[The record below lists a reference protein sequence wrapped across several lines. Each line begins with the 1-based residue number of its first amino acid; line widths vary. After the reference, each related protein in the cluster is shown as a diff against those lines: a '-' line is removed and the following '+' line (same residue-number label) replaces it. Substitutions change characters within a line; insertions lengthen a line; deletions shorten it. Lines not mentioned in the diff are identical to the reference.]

1 MPRRRAQCGGT
12 GTSGDSFATFH
23 SGDNHINW
31 SNVQDFLADRRI
43 DCSWCERLTRTVSSR
58 LSVEERRAH
67 LIEAAIGLAEKKG
80 VAGVTTRDVAQA
92 AGVSLGVV
100 HYCFEN
106 KDALMTELVKAL
118 SMELRDSVDADETV
132 WEDAGT
138 GKEAL
143 QKLVR
148 RGLELM
154 WRNIEAT
161 PERQLLT
168 YETTTYALREGESTP
183 AKLAIAREQYG
194 FNDSTIADVINQ
206 CGEATETRWNTPV
219 TTLSRFMLN
228 VIDGIVLRWLVDDDS
243 ESVQVQLDLLSE
255 MISAHAE

>member
-1 MPRRRAQCGGT
+1 M
-12 GTSGDSFATFH
+12 
-23 SGDNHINW
+23 
-31 SNVQDFLADRRI
+31 
-43 DCSWCERLTRTVSSR
+43 SSR

-118 SMELRDSVDADETV
+118 SMELRDSVDANETV
-132 WEDAGT
+132 WQDVGS

-148 RGLELM
+148 AGLELM
-154 WRNIEAT
+154 WLNIEAT

-183 AKLAIAREQYG
+183 AKLAIAREQYA
-194 FNDSTIADVINQ
+194 FNDTTVADILDHARD
-206 CGEATETRWNTPV
+206 ATGCQWSVPV
-219 TTLSRFMLN
+219 PTLSRFTLN
-228 VIDGIVLRWLVDDDS
+228 VIDGVVLRWLVDNDS
-243 ESVQVQLDLLSE
+243 ESVRGQLDLLSE
-255 MISAHAE
+255 MLANYAT

>member
-1 MPRRRAQCGGT
+1 M
-12 GTSGDSFATFH
+12 
-23 SGDNHINW
+23 
-31 SNVQDFLADRRI
+31 
-43 DCSWCERLTRTVSSR
+43 
-58 LSVEERRAH
+58 SVEERRAH

-118 SMELRDSVDADETV
+118 SMELRDSVDANETV
-132 WEDAGT
+132 WQDVES

-148 RGLELM
+148 AGLELM
-154 WRNIEAT
+154 WLNIEAT

-168 YETTTYALREGESTP
+168 YETTTYALREGEQTP
-183 AKLAIAREQYG
+183 KKLAIAREQYN
-194 FNDSTIADVINQ
+194 FNDSTVADLLDHARD
-206 CGEATETRWNTPV
+206 ATSTSWSVPV
-219 TTLSRFMLN
+219 QTLSRFMLN
-228 VIDGIVLRWLVDDDS
+228 VIDGVVLRWLVDNDS
-243 ESVQVQLDLLSE
+243 EAVRVQLDLLSE
-255 MISAHAE
+255 MLAGYAE

>member
-1 MPRRRAQCGGT
+1 M
-12 GTSGDSFATFH
+12 
-23 SGDNHINW
+23 
-31 SNVQDFLADRRI
+31 
-43 DCSWCERLTRTVSSR
+43 SSR

-118 SMELRDSVDADETV
+118 AMELRDSVDANETV
-132 WEDAGT
+132 WQDVGS

-143 QKLVR
+143 QKLIR
-148 RGLELM
+148 AGLELM
-154 WRNIEAT
+154 WLNIEAT

-168 YETTTYALREGESTP
+168 YETTTYALREGEQTP
-183 AKLAIAREQYG
+183 AKLAIAREQYN
-194 FNDSTIADVINQ
+194 FNDSTVADIL
-206 CGEATETRWNTPV
+206 EHARDATGTNWSVPV
-219 TTLSRFMLN
+219 QTLSRFTLN
-228 VIDGIVLRWLVDDDS
+228 VIDGVVLRWLVDNDS
-243 ESVQVQLDLLSE
+243 ESVRGQLDLLSE
-255 MISAHAE
+255 MITGYAAH

>member
-1 MPRRRAQCGGT
+1 M
-12 GTSGDSFATFH
+12 
-23 SGDNHINW
+23 
-31 SNVQDFLADRRI
+31 
-43 DCSWCERLTRTVSSR
+43 
-58 LSVEERRAH
+58 SVEERRAH

-118 SMELRDSVDADETV
+118 SMELRDSVDANETV
-132 WEDAGT
+132 WQDVES

-148 RGLELM
+148 AGLELM
-154 WRNIEAT
+154 WLNIEAT

-168 YETTTYALREGESTP
+168 YETTTYALREGEQTP
-183 AKLAIAREQYG
+183 KKLAIAREQYA
-194 FNDSTIADVINQ
+194 FNDSTVADILDHARDAT
-206 CGEATETRWNTPV
+206 ATEWSVPV
-219 TTLSRFMLN
+219 QTLSRFTLN
-228 VIDGIVLRWLVDDDS
+228 VIDGVVLRWLVDNDS
-243 ESVQVQLDLLSE
+243 EAVRAQLDLLSE
-255 MISAHAE
+255 MLAGYAT

>member
-1 MPRRRAQCGGT
+1 M
-12 GTSGDSFATFH
+12 
-23 SGDNHINW
+23 
-31 SNVQDFLADRRI
+31 
-43 DCSWCERLTRTVSSR
+43 SSR

-118 SMELRDSVDADETV
+118 SMELRDSVDADDSL
-132 WEDAGT
+132 WADAGT

-148 RGLELM
+148 SGLELM

-168 YETTTYALREGESTP
+168 YETTTYALREGEATP
-183 AKLAIAREQYG
+183 AKIAIAREQYA
-194 FNDSTIADVINQ
+194 FNDTTVADVMDH
-206 CGEATETRWNTPV
+206 CREATATTWTTPV
-219 TTLSRFMLN
+219 TELSRFILS
-228 VIDGIVLRWLVDDDS
+228 VIDGVVLRWLVDDDS
-243 ESVQVQLDLLSE
+243 EAVQTQLDLLAA
-255 MISAHAE
+255 MVAAHAR

>member
-1 MPRRRAQCGGT
+1 M
-12 GTSGDSFATFH
+12 
-23 SGDNHINW
+23 
-31 SNVQDFLADRRI
+31 
-43 DCSWCERLTRTVSSR
+43 
-58 LSVEERRAH
+58 SVEERRAH

-118 SMELRDSVDADETV
+118 SMELRDSVDANETV
-132 WEDAGT
+132 WQDVGS

-148 RGLELM
+148 SALELL
-154 WRNIEAT
+154 WLNIEAT

-168 YETTTYALREGESTP
+168 YETTTYALREGEQTP
-183 AKLAIAREQYG
+183 AKLAIAREQYA
-194 FNDSTIADVINQ
+194 FNDATVADILDHARD
-206 CGEATETRWNTPV
+206 ATGTRWSVPV
-219 TTLSRFMLN
+219 GSLSRFVLQ
-228 VIDGIVLRWLVDDDS
+228 VIDGVVLRWLVDNDS
-243 ESVQVQLDLLSE
+243 EAVRGQLDLLSDMVAGYAE
-255 MISAHAE
+255 SA

>member
-1 MPRRRAQCGGT
+1 M
-12 GTSGDSFATFH
+12 
-23 SGDNHINW
+23 
-31 SNVQDFLADRRI
+31 
-43 DCSWCERLTRTVSSR
+43 SSR

-118 SMELRDSVDADETV
+118 SMELRDSVDANETV
-132 WEDAGT
+132 WQDVGS

-143 QKLVR
+143 QKLIR
-148 RGLELM
+148 AGLELM
-154 WRNIEAT
+154 WLNIEAT

-168 YETTTYALREGESTP
+168 YETTTYALREGEQTP
-183 AKLAIAREQYG
+183 AKLAIAREQYN
-194 FNDSTIADVINQ
+194 FNDSTVADIL
-206 CGEATETRWNTPV
+206 EHARDATGTNWSVPV
-219 TTLSRFMLN
+219 QTLSRFTLN
-228 VIDGIVLRWLVDDDS
+228 VIDGVVLRWLVDNDS
-243 ESVQVQLDLLSE
+243 ESVRVQLDLLSE
-255 MISAHAE
+255 MITGYAAH

>member
-1 MPRRRAQCGGT
+1 M
-12 GTSGDSFATFH
+12 
-23 SGDNHINW
+23 
-31 SNVQDFLADRRI
+31 
-43 DCSWCERLTRTVSSR
+43 
-58 LSVEERRAH
+58 SVEERRAH

-118 SMELRDSVDADETV
+118 AMELRDSVDANETV
-132 WEDAGT
+132 WQDVGS

-148 RGLELM
+148 SALELM
-154 WRNIEAT
+154 WLNIEAT

-168 YETTTYALREGESTP
+168 YETTTYALREGEQTP
-183 AKLAIAREQYG
+183 AKLAIAREQYA
-194 FNDSTIADVINQ
+194 FNDATVGDILDHARDATANQ
-206 CGEATETRWNTPV
+206 WTVPV
-219 TTLSRFMLN
+219 QSLSRFVLE
-228 VIDGIVLRWLVDDDS
+228 VIDGMVLRWLVDNDS
-243 ESVQVQLDLLSE
+243 EAVRGQLDLLSD
-255 MISAHAE
+255 MITSYAVPR

>member
-1 MPRRRAQCGGT
+1 M
-12 GTSGDSFATFH
+12 
-23 SGDNHINW
+23 
-31 SNVQDFLADRRI
+31 
-43 DCSWCERLTRTVSSR
+43 SSR

-132 WEDAGT
+132 WQDVGS
-138 GKEAL
+138 GKDAL

-148 RGLELM
+148 AGLELM
-154 WRNIEAT
+154 WLNIEAT

-168 YETTTYALREGESTP
+168 YETTTYALREGEQTP
-183 AKLAIAREQYG
+183 AKLAIAREQYT
-194 FNDSTIADVINQ
+194 FNDSTVADILDHARD
-206 CGEATETRWNTPV
+206 ATGTQWSVPV
-219 TTLSRFMLN
+219 QTLSRFTLN
-228 VIDGIVLRWLVDDDS
+228 VIDGLVLRWLVDNDS
-243 ESVQVQLDLLSE
+243 AAVRDQLDLLAE
-255 MISAHAE
+255 MVAGYAA

>member
-1 MPRRRAQCGGT
+1 M
-12 GTSGDSFATFH
+12 
-23 SGDNHINW
+23 
-31 SNVQDFLADRRI
+31 
-43 DCSWCERLTRTVSSR
+43 SSR

-118 SMELRDSVDADETV
+118 SMELRDSVDANETV
-132 WEDAGT
+132 WQDVGS

-143 QKLVR
+143 QKLIR
-148 RGLELM
+148 AGLELM
-154 WRNIEAT
+154 WLNIEAT

-168 YETTTYALREGESTP
+168 YETTTYALREGEQTP
-183 AKLAIAREQYG
+183 AKLAIAREQYN
-194 FNDSTIADVINQ
+194 FNDSTVADIIEHARDATANQ
-206 CGEATETRWNTPV
+206 WSVPLP
-219 TTLSRFMLN
+219 TLSRFMLN
-228 VIDGIVLRWLVDDDS
+228 AIDGIVLRWLVDNDS
-243 ESVQVQLDLLSE
+243 EAVRAQLDLLSQ
-255 MISAHAE
+255 MISEYAA

>member
-1 MPRRRAQCGGT
+1 M
-12 GTSGDSFATFH
+12 
-23 SGDNHINW
+23 
-31 SNVQDFLADRRI
+31 
-43 DCSWCERLTRTVSSR
+43 SSR

-118 SMELRDSVDADETV
+118 SIELRDSVDADESV
-132 WEDAGT
+132 WADAGT

-148 RGLELM
+148 RCLELM

-168 YETTTYALREGESTP
+168 YETTTYALREGESTA
-183 AKLAIAREQYG
+183 AKIAIAREQYG
-194 FNDSTIADVINQ
+194 FNDSTVAEVIDHCREVTQTQWDV
-206 CGEATETRWNTPV
+206 PV
-219 TTLSRFMLN
+219 STLSRFVLS
-228 VIDGIVLRWLVDDDS
+228 VVDGIVLRWLVDDDS
-243 ESVQVQLDLLSE
+243 EAVQGQLDLLAD
-255 MISAHAE
+255 MVAGHAS

>member
-1 MPRRRAQCGGT
+1 M
-12 GTSGDSFATFH
+12 
-23 SGDNHINW
+23 
-31 SNVQDFLADRRI
+31 
-43 DCSWCERLTRTVSSR
+43 SSR

-118 SMELRDSVDADETV
+118 STELRDAIDANEAVWQSV
-132 WEDAGT
+132 GS

-143 QKLVR
+143 RKLVR
-148 RGLELM
+148 GGLELL
-154 WRNIEAT
+154 WLNIEEA

-168 YETTTYALREGESTP
+168 YETTTYALRAGGKTP
-183 AKLAIAREQYG
+183 AKLAIAREQYE
-194 FNDSTIADVINQ
+194 FNDSTVADMLKHARD
-206 CGEATETRWNTPV
+206 ATGTQWAVPV
-219 TTLSRFMLN
+219 ATLSRFTLN
-228 VIDGIVLRWLVDDDS
+228 LIDGIVLRWLVDNDS
-243 ESVQVQLDLLSE
+243 DSVRKQLDLLSE
-255 MISAHAE
+255 ILTGYAEY

>member
-1 MPRRRAQCGGT
+1 M
-12 GTSGDSFATFH
+12 
-23 SGDNHINW
+23 
-31 SNVQDFLADRRI
+31 
-43 DCSWCERLTRTVSSR
+43 SSR

-118 SMELRDSVDADETV
+118 SMELRDSVDADDSL
-132 WEDAGT
+132 WADAGT

-148 RGLELM
+148 SGLELM

-168 YETTTYALREGESTP
+168 YETTTYALREGEATP
-183 AKLAIAREQYG
+183 AKIAIAREQYA
-194 FNDSTIADVINQ
+194 FNDTTVADVMDHFR
-206 CGEATETRWNTPV
+206 EATETTWTTPV
-219 TTLSRFMLN
+219 TELSRFILS
-228 VIDGIVLRWLVDDDS
+228 VIDGVVLRWLVDDDS
-243 ESVQVQLDLLSE
+243 EAVQTQLDLLAA
-255 MISAHAE
+255 MVAAHAR

>member
-1 MPRRRAQCGGT
+1 M
-12 GTSGDSFATFH
+12 
-23 SGDNHINW
+23 
-31 SNVQDFLADRRI
+31 
-43 DCSWCERLTRTVSSR
+43 SSR

-118 SMELRDSVDADETV
+118 SMELRDSIDADPSV

-138 GKEAL
+138 GNDAL
-143 QKLVR
+143 HKLVR
-148 RGLELM
+148 RALDQM

-183 AKLAIAREQYG
+183 AKISIAREQYA
-194 FNDSTIADVINQ
+194 FNDSTVADVILHF
-206 CGEATETRWNTPV
+206 TEVTGTHWLTPV
-219 TTLSRFMLN
+219 ADLSRFILN
-228 VIDGIVLRWLVDDDS
+228 VIDGIVLRWLVDNDS
-243 ESVQVQLDLLSE
+243 EAAQVQLDLLAGMVATHGSK
-255 MISAHAE
+255 